1 MRKTDPKR
9 IIFLWISSVSFWNRG
24 QARNLA
30 RLHRRFAKEGPLAA
44 DRLATSDAGKPQ
56 SQRLAPLN
64 HPQGRIPTRMPG
76 AWWIQGEIPLL
87 EPPKGIEKKI
97 FKIK

>member
-1 MRKTDPKR
+1 MILAMWACFDKTDREKGFYVSC
-9 IIFLWISSVSFWNRG
+9 FLNSASKSKFLSVG
-24 QARNLA
+24 
-30 RLHRRFAKEGPLAA
+30 
-44 DRLATSDAGKPQ
+44 LATSDAGKPQ